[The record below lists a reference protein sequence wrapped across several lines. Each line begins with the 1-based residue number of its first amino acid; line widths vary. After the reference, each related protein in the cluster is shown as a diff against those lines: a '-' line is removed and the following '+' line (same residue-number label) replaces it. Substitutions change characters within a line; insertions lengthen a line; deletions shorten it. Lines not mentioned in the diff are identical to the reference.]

1 MLRLEHRSADL
12 HNDRLI
18 DAVTKLRL
26 GQKLKPLVHKFDVS
40 LPEGW
45 EEQLPTSELSS
56 EISRMQF
63 VLQLASWNVAN
74 KTGGP
79 FAAAIFESD
88 TGELVSIGVNRVV
101 PSHCSIAHAEAVAIA
116 LAQQKLQS
124 HDLADAGGKY
134 ELFASGQPC
143 VQCFGMTWWSG
154 VTRLVI
160 GARSSDIE
168 RLTSF
173 REGPLP
179 DNWQSL
185 LADRDPLPP
194 IEVVQD
200 VCRTE
205 ACEVLAN
212 YTKAGGDNYSPGQT

>member
-1 MLRLEHRSADL
+1 M
-12 HNDRLI
+12 
-18 DAVTKLRL
+18 
-26 GQKLKPLVHKFDVS
+26 KPLVDRFDVS
-40 LPEGW
+40 LPDDW
-45 EEQLPTSELSS
+45 EKQLPTDRLSCQT
-56 EISRMQF
+56 SRMEF
-63 VLQLASWNVAN
+63 VLQLAAWNVAN

-79 FAAAIFESD
+79 FAAAVFEWG

-101 PSHCSIAHAEAVAIA
+101 PAHCSLAHAEAVAIA
-116 LAQQKLQS
+116 LAQQKLES
-124 HDLADAGGKY
+124 HDLAAGGGKY

-168 RLTSF
+168 ELTSF

-179 DNWQSL
+179 NNWQAL

-200 VCRTE
+200 VCRAE
-205 ACEVLAN
+205 AREVLAN
-212 YTKAGGDNYSPGQT
+212 YTDTGGDDYGPGQS